1 MRASP
6 TRVGRP
12 SAVDVL
18 RREAES
24 RRNAAACL
32 TQALQYLR
40 HPSRLSESPLCELEG
55 VKQQAE
61 SLRGYRFPR
70 ASIVIRAVHEAYE
83 AAWAE
88 LGETEDAVCLIALA
102 DALAGLSREASA
114 GKAGVSPTEISRR
127 RREAVEIIIDHVLD
141 LLDDG
146 PSSASLRAT
155 RGER

>member
-1 MRASP
+1 MSARP

-12 SAVDVL
+12 SAADLL
-18 RREAES
+18 RREAEA
-24 RRNAAACL
+24 RLLAASCL
-32 TQALQYLR
+32 TQAVQHLR
-40 HPSRLSESPLCELEG
+40 RPSRLSESPLCELDG

-61 SLRGYRFPR
+61 SLHGYRFPR
-70 ASIVIRAVHEAYE
+70 ASVVIRAVHEAYE

-88 LGETEDAVCLIALA
+88 LGETDDAVCLIALA

-141 LLDDG
+141 LLHEEP
-146 PSSASLRAT
+146 PSVSLRTT
-155 RGER
+155 RGD

>member
-1 MRASP
+1 MSASP

-12 SAVDVL
+12 SAADVL
-18 RREAES
+18 RREAET
-24 RRNAAACL
+24 RRSAASLL
-32 TQALQYLR
+32 TQALQYLK
-40 HPSRLSESPLCELEG
+40 HPSRLSESPLCALEG

-70 ASIVIRAVHEAYE
+70 ASVVIGAVHDAYE

-88 LGETEDAVCLIALA
+88 LGETEDAVCLIALG

-127 RREAVEIIIDHVLD
+127 RREAVEIIIDQVLD
-141 LLDDG
+141 LLDNG
-146 PSSASLRAT
+146 PSSASLRTT
-155 RGER
+155 RGDR

>member
-1 MRASP
+1 MRVSP

-12 SAVDVL
+12 SAADVL
-18 RREAES
+18 RREAET
-24 RRNAAACL
+24 RRSAASLL

-61 SLRGYRFPR
+61 SLRGDRFPR
-70 ASIVIRAVHEAYE
+70 ASVVIRAVHDAYE

-88 LGETEDAVCLIALA
+88 LGETDDAVCLIALG

-114 GKAGVSPTEISRR
+114 GKVGVSPTEISRR
-127 RREAVEIIIDHVLD
+127 RREAVEIMIDHVLD

-146 PSSASLRAT
+146 PSSASLRT
-155 RGER
+155 PRGER